1 MTDADLCDL
10 RDREIIVLQLSRE
23 GLPDALIAGCCVL
36 NLYPDPC
43 FFTSHPLAP
52 MRTCFKIEDSC
63 DFSFFRTGKTI
74 DEALGDTEF
83 ANYYAYAKNHLELPE
98 GDTANGFVVATAA
111 LFFEQAAHISDLK
124 PEYFDGPQQ
133 LPLGLIEP
141 VINLAEIADAV
152 LLHFC
157 RQYRGD
163 TDAPGR
169 LH

>member
-1 MTDADLCDL
+1 MTDADFRDL
-10 RDREIIVLQLSRE
+10 RDREIIVLQLARE
-23 GLPDALIAGCCVL
+23 GLPDVLIAGCCVL
-36 NLYPDPC
+36 NLYTEPR

-52 MRTCFKIEDSC
+52 MRACFEIKDSS
-63 DFSFFRTGKTI
+63 DFSYYRTGKTI
-74 DEALGDTEF
+74 DEALKDREF
-83 ANYYAYAKNHLELPE
+83 ANYYAYAKKHLELPE

-133 LPLGLIEP
+133 LPLNLIDP
-141 VINLAEIADAV
+141 VINLAEIADVV